1 MQNMDNL
8 LDMNIQL
15 LAGEDN
21 TGDGS
26 LEQNPGATIEQP
38 SVKPIEQNSEQTQSE
53 KVFTQ
58 EDIDKIISKKFAQWQ
73 KKNDAEKKELEEAEK
88 LKRMSENERQ
98 QAEMKKQID
107 EFNKMKAE
115 MAREKLSNQVVK
127 ELASRELPI
136 EYAEYLMVDG
146 DAEATMDRLT
156 VFEQKYKAD
165 IKAMVD
171 KQVQER
177 LKGNVPKTSTV
188 EVKGEFTAE
197 DVRKMTPEEINR
209 NWEKIKHI
217 KLV

>member
-1 MQNMDNL
+1 MKNLTENL
-8 LDMNIQL
+8 LKMNIQL
-15 LAGEDN
+15 LASDDVEETEQNNNEIDEDN
-21 TGDGS
+21 GDKTVENEVKNHT
-26 LEQNPGATIEQP
+26 EQRM
-38 SVKPIEQNSEQTQSE
+38 
-53 KVFTQ
+53 FTQ
-58 EDIDKIISKKFAQWQ
+58 NDIDKIISKKFAQWQ
-73 KKNDAEKKELEEAEK
+73 KKNDEEKRELEEAEK

-146 DAEATMDRLT
+146 DAEATMERLT
-156 VFEQKYKAD
+156 VFEEKYKTD

-171 KQVQER
+171 KQVQAR
-177 LKGNVPKTSTV
+177 LKGEVPKSSAV
-188 EVKGEFTAE
+188 EAKGEFTAE
-197 DVRKMTPEEINR
+197 DIKKMTPDEINR
-209 NWEKIKHI
+209 NWDKIKHI